1 MKLRYLSRRTLWT
14 IGVIAMLGCAPI
26 ITLDRNRSSSSSD
39 EGGGFVD
46 SGGFFADEERGGGL
60 PPLVAE
66 SEDETETQSFFAAR
80 SIDPASEDSA
90 GPKFVVTADID
101 NDGLP
106 DLATAWN
113 QNQVI
118 QIHLQRRDA
127 DGNVRF
133 ESIQI
138 AGTTP
143 IAIVAGIELADMD
156 ADGWMDIVVL
166 AKHQGF
172 LPVCPLNG
180 DVLAEAFT
188 GVVLILFSPG
198 GAAIES
204 GENWTETQIER
215 SLEINPS
222 PPGGLPPGLVGTGM
236 NREIDVP
243 EEGGMTALDV
253 GDVTGDG
260 LPDVV
265 ITSNRP
271 EEPCHPSGEN
281 DVELYPNPGAA
292 VARVSTA
299 WNSQVIVDRD
309 APVLKDMLL
318 FDVDMDGDLDF
329 VFTRPAA
336 SSQNIA
342 WRENLGGGTIGIR
355 RPIGHIDTGA
365 DVMALGD
372 VDMDGFTDILV
383 RSNAAQVLQWF
394 RHPGVDDDLNVS
406 NVLSGI
412 PWSVYSLIELVDS
425 VPLGISLGD
434 INFDGQ
440 PEVLLG
446 ADGRILWLDST
457 TAPTVFDNWSP
468 NLIVD
473 DSLAGDPLFGSA
485 GAAFINNLLVVDIDC
500 DGANDI
506 IGTIDRRDLSGLST
520 DVLVWFR
527 NTLLPEDVGIDQPLV
542 PGCP

>member
-1 MKLRYLSRRTLWT
+1 MKRRYLNRRALWT
-14 IGVIAMLGCAPI
+14 LAGIVTLGCVPI
-26 ITLDRNRSSSSSD
+26 ITLEESRNSISPD
-39 EGGGFVD
+39 GNQGFVD
-46 SGGFFADEERGGGL
+46 GGGFFADEERGGGL

-66 SEDETETQSFFAAR
+66 AGDETETQSFFSAR

-90 GPKFVVTADID
+90 GPKFVETADID

-127 DGNVRF
+127 DGSVRF
-133 ESIQI
+133 ESVQI

-143 IAIVAGIELADMD
+143 IAIVAGIKLADMD
-156 ADGWMDIVVL
+156 ADGWIDIVVL
-166 AKHQGF
+166 VKHQG
-172 LPVCPLNG
+172 LIPVCPGTG
-180 DVLAEAFT
+180 DVLPDAFT
-188 GVVLILFSPG
+188 GVALILFSPG
-198 GAAIES
+198 GAAIEA
-204 GENWTETQIER
+204 GENWTETIIDL
-215 SLEINPS
+215 SLEANPD
-222 PPGGLPPGLVGTGM
+222 GTLPPGLPGTGP

-265 ITSNRP
+265 VTSNRP
-271 EEPCHPSGEN
+271 EPPCHPIAN

-292 VARVSTA
+292 VARVGTA
-299 WNSQVIVDRD
+299 WDTQIIVDRD
-309 APVLKDMLL
+309 APVLKAMLL
-318 FDVDMDGDLDF
+318 FDVDMDGDLDV

-336 SSQNIA
+336 SSQNIS
-342 WRENLGGGTIGIR
+342 WRENLGGGVMGIR

-365 DVMALGD
+365 DIMALGD
-372 VDMDGFTDILV
+372 VDADGLTDILV

-394 RHPGVDDDLNVS
+394 RHPGPSDQLNVS
-406 NVLSGI
+406 GVLSGI
-412 PWSVYSLIELVDS
+412 PWSVFSLIELVDTA
-425 VPLGISLGD
+425 PLGISLGD

-446 ADGRILWLDST
+446 ADGRILWLDSS
-457 TAPTVFDNWSP
+457 TAPSVFDNWSP

-473 DSLAGDPLFGSA
+473 DSLVGDPLFGSA
-485 GAAFINNLLVVDIDC
+485 AAAFINNLLVVDIDC

-506 IGTIDRRDLSGLST
+506 IGTIDRQDLSGLST